1 MGLIGC
7 LIIKTFVKRNS
18 NMVYFLLAAIM
29 VSSVGSV
36 YAEDSPLSGLWET
49 SQYGSFEDV
58 KVCFDESIISYSRV
72 GDNDFE
78 ESYSTNVENLK
89 MVEDVFLISF
99 YRKEALLR
107 KFVVVHRVERHE
119 LVGQLHLYDGF
130 RNFNYIPVY
139 LKKAADT
146 CEE

>member
-1 MGLIGC
+1 
-7 LIIKTFVKRNS
+7 
-18 NMVYFLLAAIM
+18 M
-29 VSSVGSV
+29 VSSVGSA
-36 YAEDSPLSGLWET
+36 YAEVSPFGLWET

-58 KVCFDESIISYSRV
+58 KVCFDEATVSYSRV
-72 GDNDFE
+72 RNNDFE

-89 MVEDVFLISF
+89 MVEDVVLISF
-99 YRKEALLR
+99 YRKDALLR

-139 LKKAADT
+139 LKKVADT